1 MDDVVLGWGCGGSDD
16 VVLDNIITAA
26 AVALSL
32 GADEA
37 TVGRV

>member
-1 MDDVVLGWGCGGSDD
+1 MDDVVLGWGSGGSDD

-26 AVALSL
+26 AAALSL